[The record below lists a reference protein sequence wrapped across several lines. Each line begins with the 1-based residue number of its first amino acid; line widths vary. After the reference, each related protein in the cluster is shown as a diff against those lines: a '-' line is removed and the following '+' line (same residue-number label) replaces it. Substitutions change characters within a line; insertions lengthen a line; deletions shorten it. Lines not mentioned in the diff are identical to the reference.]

1 MAAENYFTAIF
12 QAIVELLTMHAD
24 LFVRLGTNLFRGFAI
39 ILLAWFGIR
48 TALSSA
54 QGGPGLDVGQF
65 VSLLLTIAFGLAMI
79 TYYARPMPGVGVSFT
94 HLITDQAISLA
105 NTLEVHAVQDVQN
118 RLTSVY
124 LGMEQPSLLDSGQ
137 IIRYYLTIFAL
148 TAAQLA
154 VLAVIAYGYV
164 ATAVIVLVGPIFV
177 PFFIVPQLDWLFWGW
192 LRSFFQYAFYQVV
205 ANAFIF
211 VFGNLLLHFFDRYP
225 PPYTFEQIAAF
236 FMPMVFLLL
245 TFVYGVVKV
254 PSLVTAIFTGRSG
267 DHALPSFIRWA

>member
-12 QAIVELLTMHAD
+12 QAIVELLTLHAD

-54 QGGPGLDVGQF
+54 QGGPGLDLSQF

-79 TYYARPMPGVGVSFT
+79 TYYARPMPGFGVSFT

-137 IIRYYLTIFAL
+137 IIRYYVTIFAL
-148 TAAQLA
+148 TTAQLA

-164 ATAVIVLVGPIFV
+164 ATAVIGLLGPIFL
-177 PFFIVPQLDWLFWGW
+177 PLFIVPHLDLPFLGAV
-192 LRSFFQYAFYQVV
+192 RAFVRRGVSQVG
-205 ANAFIF
+205 ADAF
-211 VFGNLLLHFFDRYP
+211 
-225 PPYTFEQIAAF
+225 
-236 FMPMVFLLL
+236 
-245 TFVYGVVKV
+245 GVVF
-254 PSLVTAIFTGRSG
+254 PHL
-267 DHALPSFIRWA
+267 L